1 MTNNDRT
8 VKGLLLLIV
17 LLLAV
22 IALRPYV
29 TPIETVHAQTAR
41 FDHVTVVS
49 ALFLHGGD
57 RGLLL
62 LDRRNGNVWFMPSRD
77 EKYLDPVFLVRVPF
91 EKLDRQP

>member
-62 LDRRNGNVWFMPSRD
+62 LGAEFSVWMLLNIAVLIGIAVMLGSLS
-77 EKYLDPVFLVRVPF
+77 EMA
-91 EKLDRQP
+91 